1 MTCVFIISFSVRMI
15 NFRQSVYFGYDE
27 ARDAYDSIN
36 IYTKGDLKISGPPA
50 SAFKGINHGP
60 IYLYFIGPLFLL
72 GRGDPY
78 FVSIIFRLIN
88 SLGVLLVFAVGTT
101 YFGKIAGIFASL
113 LFAFSYEQYIYGI
126 FTGNP
131 ALSNI
136 FWPVLFIGAGLIS
149 SFSKKVKPGLFL
161 MIVSTSFIA
170 QFDLILSYSFL
181 VVGVLLILLRD
192 KVRKLKFGDWFKI
205 LTLGFLPVV
214 SYPLAELKN
223 KFLGVKTFLSIINSN
238 FSTLPDGQTR
248 WSLFI
253 NNFVGLFKDNIL
265 DFGFNRNV
273 IIFLFLVLIVFLFW
287 KTRKVKQS
295 KYILLWIFSMSAL
308 LLTNGFMPFYSYAGV
323 GIGVILGFSFLLS
336 ELFRRNKIIALTIL
350 SLCVVSNV
358 QKIIPQS
365 KDSLI
370 MEIKAQPGMNLDDE
384 INLINKTYE
393 VSSGKMFT
401 IRTTTMPYKVQ
412 TTWSYLFDQYG
423 VKKYGYKPF
432 LEGGNTFGYLGKFPA
447 PSEGTTCNRFLIR
460 EPVRGI
466 PQVLVSNDVNEE
478 NNFSEIV
485 KEENFGDFVLQ
496 IRAAKAKDCK

>member
-1 MTCVFIISFSVRMI
+1 
-15 NFRQSVYFGYDE
+15 
-27 ARDAYDSIN
+27 
-36 IYTKGDLKISGPPA
+36 
-50 SAFKGINHGP
+50 
-60 IYLYFIGPLFLL
+60 
-72 GRGDPY
+72 
-78 FVSIIFRLIN
+78 
-88 SLGVLLVFAVGTT
+88 
-101 YFGKIAGIFASL
+101 
-113 LFAFSYEQYIYGI
+113 
-126 FTGNP
+126 
-131 ALSNI
+131 
-136 FWPVLFIGAGLIS
+136 
-149 SFSKKVKPGLFL
+149 

-432 LEGGNTFGYLGKFPA
+432 LEGGNTLGYLGEFPI
-447 PSEGTTCNRFLIR
+447 PTQGTTCTRFLIR
-460 EPVRGI
+460 EPLRGI
-466 PQVLVSNDVNEE
+466 PQVLVNNDVNEE

-485 KEENFGDFVLQ
+485 KKEKFGDFVLQ
-496 IRAAKAKDCK
+496 IRVAKAKDCK